1 MQAPPCRWSQQAA
14 MRWTWVQRGCVPART
29 LLQKRAGKS
38 KMFRKPLCSQRELR
52 AAHMS
57 RDQHDFWGFD
67 AGVLK
72 RGFMWRGT
80 SLAVTVAA
88 FANPATYV
96 RPGARETT
104 RMLRNVYRT
113 IASSFLCHL
122 NSQILMILWT
132 LGASAWASTRCSTG
146 NKKGWME
153 EGWMEE
159 GWMEEG
165 WEPAGRG

>member
-1 MQAPPCRWSQQAA
+1 
-14 MRWTWVQRGCVPART
+14 
-29 LLQKRAGKS
+29 
-38 KMFRKPLCSQRELR
+38 
-52 AAHMS
+52 MS
-57 RDQHDFWGFD
+57 RNQHDFWGFD
-67 AGVLK
+67 AGVSK

-88 FANPATYV
+88 FACFGTFT
-96 RPGARETT
+96 G
-104 RMLRNVYRT
+104 LT

-132 LGASAWASTRCSTG
+132 LRASWASTRCSTG

-159 GWMEEG
+159 GW
-165 WEPAGRG
+165 EPAGRG